1 MSTQNF
7 SRNPVNPDQIKTLYS
22 TNGIRLNQTNCFK
35 RVDEILKGIKIPGE
49 FANKPNEK
57 EIMDL
62 YCDYRSWIV
71 FSEGMNKI
79 WPTVE
84 LHLKELD
91 GQMKVEGFHIWYSN
105 STTIPALHYANIYFL
120 ISFITAFGVV
130 PLRIKKEDVFL
141 IRQDSF
147 FYSIEKEEYIK
158 RRSLGNPDGWH
169 EVMLK
174 VAEDVAKE
182 SKITLPFQ
190 EIGCI
195 RKARN
200 FLDYQILA
208 KEDLSAQT
216 GELYFGKS
224 LKLSMNL
231 AYKIYKVF
239 TEDLGLSP
247 RNGADKRLNNLVSVA
262 EKIIKGYESKTQIIA
277 LEKVVTCLKKL
288 P

>member
-7 SRNPVNPDQIKTLYS
+7 SRNPINPDQIKMLYS
-22 TNGIRLNQTNCFK
+22 TNGIRLNQTKCFK

-141 IRQDSF
+141 IRQGSS
-147 FYSIEKEEYIK
+147 YYAIKKGEYIK
-158 RRSLGNPDGWH
+158 QRSLTKPDGWH
-169 EVMLK
+169 EGMLK
-174 VAEDVAKE
+174 VAENVANE
-182 SKITLPFQ
+182 SKITLPFR
-190 EIGCI
+190 EMDCI
-195 RKARN
+195 RKTRS

-208 KEDLSAQT
+208 KEDLSAQI

-224 LKLSMNL
+224 LKLSMKL
-231 AYKIYKVF
+231 ADTIYKVF
-239 TEDLGLSP
+239 TKDLGLSP
-247 RNGADKRLNNLVSVA
+247 RNKFDVRLSSLVQHS
-262 EKIIKGYESKTQIIA
+262 EKVINRYESKTQIIA
-277 LEKVVTCLKKL
+277 LEKVVPCLKKL

>member
-262 EKIIKGYESKTQIIA
+262 EKIIK
-277 LEKVVTCLKKL
+277 
-288 P
+288 

>member
-22 TNGIRLNQTNCFK
+22 TNGTRLNQTNCFK

-84 LHLKELD
+84 LHLKELE

-141 IRQDSF
+141 IRQGSS
-147 FYSIEKEEYIK
+147 YYAIKKGEYIK
-158 RRSLGNPDGWH
+158 QRSLTKPDRWH
-169 EVMLK
+169 EGMLK

-182 SKITLPFQ
+182 SEITLPFQ
-190 EIGCI
+190 EIDCI
-195 RKARN
+195 GKARN
-200 FLDYQILA
+200 FLDYQILT
-208 KEDLSAQT
+208 KEDLSFQI

-231 AYKIYKVF
+231 AYTIYKVF
-239 TEDLGLSP
+239 TKDLGLSP
-247 RNGADKRLNNLVSVA
+247 RNKFDVRLNSLVQHS
-262 EKIIKGYESKTQIIA
+262 EKVINRYESKTQIKA
-277 LEKVVTCLKKL
+277 LEKEVPCLKKL